1 MSRFIFGCELLRIVV
16 ILVQMQTETIQSKGG
31 KARVAALTE
40 KELSDSGKKAALARW
55 GNRPIKAIR
64 RGSFKEKFG
73 IDVDCYVLEDEQKTA
88 VISQSG
94 MGEALG
100 LSPRGNAFPRFLE
113 SKAMAK
119 FVGAELRQKL
129 TQPLKFQWGTGG
141 AEQPPS
147 VINGFD
153 ATLLI
158 DVCDAIV
165 KAEPELASQQKHIA
179 RQAHIINGASAR
191 AGIKD
196 LVYALAGYS
205 PTADEVI
212 AAFKQY
218 VQEEAKKYDKEFP
231 PELYAHWYR
240 LFQIPPVVGR
250 GRPWQFKYLT
260 VNHVYYPLAK
270 SNGKILDLIRAMKA
284 KGGDRKAKL
293 FQFLS
298 EIGAR
303 ALSRQIGRVLE
314 MAEDSPDKE
323 TYERKALI
331 RFGGQPEL
339 DFSTPEA
346 AAED

>member
-1 MSRFIFGCELLRIVV
+1 
-16 ILVQMQTETIQSKGG
+16 MQTESIQSQGG
-31 KARVAALTE
+31 KARVAALTKE
-40 KELSDSGKKAALARW
+40 ELSESGKKAALARW
-55 GNRPIKAIR
+55 GNRPIQAMRK
-64 RGSFKEKFG
+64 GNFQKEFG
-73 IDVDCYVLEDEQKTA
+73 IDVDCYVLDDEQKTP

-113 SKAMAK
+113 SKAMAES
-119 FVGAELRQKL
+119 VGAELRLKL
-129 TQPLKFQWGTGG
+129 SQPLKFQWGTGG

-147 VINGFD
+147 IINGFD

-158 DVCDAIV
+158 DICAAIV
-165 KAEPELASQQKHIA
+165 KAEPKLASQQKHIA
-179 RQAHIINGASAR
+179 KQAHVIQGASAK
-191 AGIKD
+191 AGIAQ
-196 LVYALAGYS
+196 LVYALAGYN
-205 PTADEVI
+205 PTAAEVI
-212 AAFKQY
+212 AAFKMY

-231 PELYAHWYR
+231 PELYSHWYR
-240 LFQIPPVVGR
+240 LFQIPPIVGR

-260 VNHVYYPLAK
+260 VNHIYYPLAK

-314 MAEDSPDKE
+314 MAEDSSDKE
-323 TYERKALI
+323 TYERKALV

-339 DFSTPEA
+339 DFSTPQSATE
-346 AAED
+346 ED